1 MHIISQCMKSLCEP
15 DGDDI
20 NLFLMEIFHSIQ
32 NSLYFEIWINNFPF
46 FSWNRHWMTRNCRGE
61 VLLHTVNQ
69 IKSIRN
75 FLIFIPLFGYT
86 LSLKIWIINFL
97 LYGVDFTK
105 SFEWKLSIWT
115 SNVTPFGTNMVHCV
129 VSTDEI
135 AIWQ

>member
-15 DGDDI
+15 DGDDT

-32 NSLYFEIWINNFPF
+32 NSLYFEVWINNFPLF
-46 FSWNRHWMTRNCRGE
+46 REIDTEWHVTEE
-61 VLLHTVNQ
+61 VLLHTVTQ
-69 IKSIRN
+69 IKSIRRN

>member
-1 MHIISQCMKSLCEP
+1 MHIISQCMKSLCKP
-15 DGDDI
+15 DGDDT
-20 NLFLMEIFHSIQ
+20 NLFLMVHSIQ
-32 NSLYFEIWINNFPF
+32 NSLYFEVWINNFPF

-75 FLIFIPLFGYT
+75 FFYSPF
-86 LSLKIWIINFL
+86 W
-97 LYGVDFTK
+97 LYIK
-105 SFEWKLSIWT
+105 SKNMDHKLSALRIRFHEKFWMEVIDLKT
-115 SNVTPFGTNMVHCV
+115 SNVAPFGTNMVHCV